1 MPAPVRYE
9 LLELKRRFEALKVL
23 IDDVTVELVE
33 AIGEFD
39 RVLKNLEEI
48 EHLRR
53 RPGGL

>member
-9 LLELKRRFEALKVL
+9 LLELKRRFEGLRVL